1 MLTIA
6 SFLFIFAGLILRN
19 IKLASVFFHDWD
31 EGMYAQIAT
40 EILKNKSLFTTFN
53 GSVWLDKPPLAHT
66 LIATVFLLFGK
77 SEFWVRF
84 LMLVFASTTLVL
96 TCLLT
101 KQVLSNLLRTKLDKL
116 SNFQK
121 EIAYLIPVLVVS
133 SANIFLDRATLL
145 NTDIMVALGWVGYF
159 LFKNNFALKLLFLSI
174 GVYSKSVFGFYPL
187 FFELLTIKREDFTFK
202 NLKKTFFLILIPSLW
217 FIAGL
222 LKYGNYFI
230 QAHIVD
236 QLFKRVVVPIEL
248 HSGDKFYY
256 LKYLWENM
264 GILVFILIASYF
276 VILFDLFKHFKKDGL
291 KLRISKAGWYFLIL
305 FSALPFYIFLNFGKT
320 KIYWYIAILM
330 PLFAI
335 PIGYFYTSLNNK
347 ILRYLVALIVLIYF
361 FVSFLPQTYNF
372 VLNYQIPERITL
384 ARCISK
390 LPGNK
395 VGFLVDQSE
404 RSNRNF
410 LEAAHYQTS
419 SSFLYGGSPS
429 FVYYLNKKVDYFY
442 DLPKFLQNYS
452 RYNIIAVSSQDLS
465 KIKELENIKNDYKKS
480 CVSEG
485 WETFIK

>member
-1 MLTIA
+1 MLTII
-6 SFLFIFAGLILRN
+6 SFLFILGGLILRN

-53 GSVWLDKPPLAHT
+53 GFVWLDKPPLAHT
-66 LIATVFLLFGK
+66 LIAAVFLIFGK
-77 SEFWVRF
+77 IEFWARF
-84 LMLVFASTTLVL
+84 LMLIFASATLVL
-96 TCLLT
+96 TYLLT
-101 KQVLSNLLRTKLDKL
+101 KQVLNQLLKTKLGRL
-116 SNFQK
+116 SRFQK
-121 EIAYLIPVLVVS
+121 EIAYLIPVFVVS

-187 FFELLTIKREDFTFK
+187 FFELLTIKKEDFTFK
-202 NLKKTFFLILIPSLW
+202 NLEKTFFLILIPSLW
-217 FIAGL
+217 YIAGL

-236 QLFKRVVVPIEL
+236 QLFKRIMVPIEL

-256 LKYLWENM
+256 LKHLWENM
-264 GILVFILIASYF
+264 GILVFVLIPSYLMIF
-276 VILFDLFKHFKKDGL
+276 LDFIKHFKKEGL
-291 KLRISKAGWYFLIL
+291 KIRISKNGWYFLIL
-305 FSALPFYIFLNFGKT
+305 FSALPFYLFLNIGKT
-320 KIYWYIAILM
+320 KIYWYTAILM

-335 PIGYFYTSLNNK
+335 PISYLYTSINNK
-347 ILRYLVALIVLIYF
+347 ILRYAVSLIVLIYF
-361 FVSFLPQTYNF
+361 LTTFLPQTYNF
-372 VLNYQIPERITL
+372 ILNYQVPERITL

-390 LPGNK
+390 LPGTRI
-395 VGFLVDQSE
+395 GFLVDQGE

-429 FVYYLNKKVDYFY
+429 FVYYLNKKVDFFY
-442 DLPKFLQNYS
+442 DVPKFLQNYS
-452 RYNIIAVSSQDLS
+452 RYNIIAVSSGDVE
-465 KIKELENIKNDYKKS
+465 KIKELESIKKDYKKN
-480 CVSEG
+480 CVSG
-485 WETFIK
+485 CWETFIK